1 MTTRLE
7 KNFCYTDF
15 VKKKTRKVFAFIDAT
30 NIIYGADDH
39 GWRMDYKKL
48 ADFLATRFG
57 VEKILYYAGVDN
69 QNLKQLNFYEKLQDF
84 GYSLRLVPVKTFS
97 DGKKK
102 ADVDSRMTFE
112 MMLYLQS
119 YEEVVVMTGD
129 GDYYWVLEYLKQTKK
144 RIVLLSFPS
153 HTAKEL
159 KVLFAGDFMDLNDIK
174 TNLEFKNKN
183 ATDPLKVS
191 AARDY
196 VKIVAKKKPFV
207 K

>member
-1 MTTRLE
+1 MTR
-7 KNFCYTDF
+7 
-15 VKKKTRKVFAFIDAT
+15 KKKIFAFIDAT

-48 ADFLATRFG
+48 AVFLATRFG
-57 VEKILYYAGVDN
+57 VKKILYYAGVDN

-84 GYSLRLVPVKTFS
+84 GYSLRLIPVKTFS

-112 MMLYLQS
+112 MMLHLSFYD
-119 YEEVVVMTGD
+119 EVIVMTGD
-129 GDYYWVLEYLKQTKK
+129 GDYYWVLEYLKRIKK
-144 RIVLLSFPS
+144 RVVLLSFPS
-153 HTAKEL
+153 HTAREL

-191 AARDY
+191 VARDY
-196 VKIVAKKKPFV
+196 AKIVTDKKLFV